1 MTSTAEPV
9 GAEPLSA
16 ESVAGRRL
24 PIAGGREVL
33 ARLWALSRG
42 CRVSLAVACVLLLGA
57 AALGL
62 VFPLVI
68 GWIVG
73 AISDS
78 GPSGGSA
85 LPEAFWQLLALLG
98 AAVLGTGVLEFAG
111 MLRLTHVVETMIAGL
126 REEYVEQALDL
137 PPDVVETV
145 GVGDVVSR
153 ASSDIREISD
163 IVPWVLPTLASAVF
177 TLSLSFGAMA
187 LIDWRFAVGLVA
199 ALPLYGL
206 AMRWYLRTSPG
217 IYAALRAAES
227 ERSQHVLTTI
237 QALPTV
243 TAFRLGAARR
253 QVVREAT
260 WRLVRWAMR
269 AKILQNRLFGRSN
282 TAECVGL
289 LITVGVGFVLAASG
303 AAGVGEVTA
312 ATLLFFRIVAPVDTL
327 LFVIDDV
334 QSAAASLARIVGVGS
349 ATRERAPLPAA
360 DPGLEPVVLRV
371 TDLRFEYRRG
381 HPVIDGICLSIAQ
394 GEHVAVVGESGAGKT
409 TLARLLAGTC
419 APSGGRIDRAV
430 PPDRIAYLTQEH
442 HVFAGTLADNLTLA
456 RPSATAPEMTQ
467 AWETVAGR
475 PLTDHFP
482 EGLDTVLGEHAL
494 RVGPALAQQVALAR
508 LALGDAPVV
517 ILDEATAEA
526 DSRDSNALDAA
537 TRRVLHGRT
546 AIVIAHRLDQAVHCD
561 RVVVFDAGRIVE
573 QGPHRELVQAG
584 GRYAKL
590 WAAWSAA
597 KAR

>member
-1 MTSTAEPV
+1 MTAGTEP
-9 GAEPLSA
+9 
-16 ESVAGRRL
+16 VAGRRL
-24 PIAGGREVL
+24 PVAGGRAVL
-33 ARLWALSRG
+33 AELWSLSRG
-42 CRVSLAVACVLLLGA
+42 GRVSLGVACVLLLGA

-73 AISDS
+73 AISTAGSS
-78 GPSGGSA
+78 GDGG
-85 LPEAFWQLLALLG
+85 LPEVFWQLLALLG
-98 AAVLGTGVLEFAG
+98 AAVIGTGVLEFAG
-111 MLRLTHVVETMIAGL
+111 MLRLTHVAETMIAGL
-126 REEYVEQALDL
+126 RERYVERALDL
-137 PPDVVETV
+137 PPDVVEAV

-153 ASSDIREISD
+153 ASSDIREVSD

-177 TLSLSFGAMA
+177 TLALSFAGMA
-187 LIDWRFAVGLVA
+187 VIDWRFAVGLVA

-243 TAFRLGAARR
+243 TAYRLGEARR
-253 QVVREAT
+253 QVVRDST
-260 WRLVRWAMR
+260 WQLVRWAMR

-289 LITVGVGFVLAASG
+289 LITVGVGFALVASG

-312 ATLLFFRIVAPVDTL
+312 ATLLFFRVVAPVDTL

-334 QSAAASLARIVGVGS
+334 QSAAASLARIVGVSGAARQPAP
-349 ATRERAPLPAA
+349 ATPA
-360 DPGLEPVVLRV
+360 DPGAEPAVLRV
-371 TDLRFEYRRG
+371 TDLHFEYRSG
-381 HPVIDGICLSIAQ
+381 HRVIDGISLSIAA

-409 TLARLLAGTC
+409 TLARLLAGSC
-419 APSGGRIDRAV
+419 GPSRGRIDRAV
-430 PPDRIAYLTQEH
+430 ALDRIAYLTQEH

-456 RPSATAPEMTQ
+456 RPSATAEEMTG
-467 AWETVAGR
+467 AWESVAGG
-475 PLTDHFP
+475 PLADHFP

-494 RVGPALAQQVALAR
+494 RVGPALAQQIALAR

-537 TRRVLHGRT
+537 TRRVLQGRT

-573 QGPHRELVQAG
+573 QGPHRELVHAG
-584 GRYAKL
+584 GRYAAL
-590 WAAWSAA
+590 WAAWTAA